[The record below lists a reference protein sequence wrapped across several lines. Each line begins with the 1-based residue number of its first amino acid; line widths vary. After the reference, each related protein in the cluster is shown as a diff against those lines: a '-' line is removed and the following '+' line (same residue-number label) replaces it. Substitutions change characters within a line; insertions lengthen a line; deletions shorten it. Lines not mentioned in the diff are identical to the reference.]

1 MSGSGD
7 TGRARGGVGGAG
19 HEKYLVATR
28 KILEYVGRSLD
39 ARVSVRLWDGTMV
52 PLGRSVEPGFFVSIA
67 GPEVLGSLLRRPGL
81 ETALRHYAAGRIDF
95 HGGDL
100 IAFGELLRS
109 RPAKRALR
117 QLGKAR
123 LIRMALPLLWATGES
138 SAPEHRYRGDET
150 GRRASRRDD
159 RDFIQFHYDLG
170 NEFYSLF
177 LDPEMQYSCAYYREW
192 ENPLEHAQL
201 DKLEMICRKLRL
213 QPGERLLDIGCG
225 WGGLVC
231 HAARHYGVEALGVTL
246 SPLQLDYARE
256 KIRALGLADRVR
268 VELCDY
274 SELDGRFDKIAS
286 VGMYEHVG
294 IANYR
299 HYFRKLSS
307 LLRDRGILLNHG
319 ITRRAK
325 ASRRKFKRIRPG
337 RRLILKYVFPGSELD
352 HIGHTLESMESC
364 GYEIHD
370 VEDWR
375 EHYALTTRHWCR
387 RLSERKEEAI
397 GLVGPERYRM
407 WVAYL
412 AGVSF
417 SFHDGS
423 LRVYQVVASKHAARG
438 LAELPPTR
446 ADLYRG

>member
-1 MSGSGD
+1 VSGGEAAGQ
-7 TGRARGGVGGAG
+7 TQGGAG
-19 HEKYLVATR
+19 GADRKYLAATR
-28 KILEYVGRSLD
+28 RILEYVGSALD

-67 GPEVLGSLLRRPGL
+67 GPQVLGSLLRRPSL

-100 IAFGELLRS
+100 ITFGELLRS

-117 QLGKAR
+117 GLSRAR
-123 LIRMALPLLWATGES
+123 LIRAALPLLRAPGES
-138 SAPEHRYRGDET
+138 AAPEHRYRGDET
-150 GRRASRRDD
+150 GRRPSRRDD
-159 RDFIQFHYDLG
+159 RELAQFHYDLG
-170 NEFYSLF
+170 NEFFALF
-177 LDPEMQYSCAYYREW
+177 LDPEMQYSCAYYRDW
-192 ENPLEHAQL
+192 ERPLEAAQL

-213 QPGERLLDIGCG
+213 RPGERLLDVGCG

-246 SPLQLDYARE
+246 SQRQLDYARE
-256 KIRALGLADRVR
+256 KIRALGLEDRVR
-268 VELCDY
+268 VALRDY

-286 VGMYEHVG
+286 IGMYEHVG

-299 HYFRKLSS
+299 QYFRKLSS

-325 ASRRKFKRIRPG
+325 SSRRKFNRIRPG
-337 RRLILKYVFPGSELD
+337 RRLILKYIFPGSELD
-352 HIGHTLESMESC
+352 HIGHTLASMESC

-387 RLSERKEEAI
+387 RLSERKQEAI
-397 GLVGPERYRM
+397 QLVGPERYRL

-423 LRVYQVVASKHAARG
+423 LRVYQTVASKHTARG

-446 ADLYRG
+446 ADLYRL